1 MNEQIFVLTTQKKTT
16 NHILHLLLC
25 IPTFG
30 LWLLV
35 WGVTMR
41 SNDSHNRNID
51 RQISQIMD
59 YKVQGLSDV
68 ETYRR
73 VKSDDAASKSR
84 SDQIFVATVIAITV
98 AAFFLLK

>member
-1 MNEQIFVLTTQKKTT
+1 MNEQIFVLTTQKKNT

-35 WGVTMR
+35 WGVTIS
-41 SNDSHNRNID
+41 SNNSHNKKID
-51 RQISQIMD
+51 KQISQIME

-73 VKSDDAASKSR
+73 VKSDDTASKLR
-84 SDQIFVATVIAITV
+84 SDQIFVFTVIAVTV
-98 AAFFLLK
+98 AAFYLLK

>member
-41 SNDSHNRNID
+41 SNDSHNRKID
-51 RQISQIMD
+51 RQINQIME
-59 YKVQGLSDV
+59 YKVQGLNDI

-84 SDQIFVATVIAITV
+84 SDQIFVIVVIAVTV

>member
-41 SNDSHNRNID
+41 SNDSHNRKID
-51 RQISQIMD
+51 RQINQIME
-59 YKVQGLSDV
+59 YKVQGLNDV
-68 ETYRR
+68 ETYQR

-84 SDQIFVATVIAITV
+84 SDQMFVVTVIAVTV

>member
-41 SNDSHNRNID
+41 SNDSHNRKID
-51 RQISQIMD
+51 RQINQIME
-59 YKVQGLSDV
+59 YKVQGLNDV
-68 ETYRR
+68 ETYQR
-73 VKSDDAASKSR
+73 VKADDTATKLR
-84 SDQIFVATVIAITV
+84 SDQIFVVTVIAVTV

>member
-35 WGVTMR
+35 WGLTMS
-41 SNDSHNRNID
+41 SNNSHNRKID
-51 RQISQIMD
+51 KQISQIME
-59 YKVQGLSDV
+59 YKVRGLSDV
-68 ETYRR
+68 ETYQR
-73 VKSDDAASKSR
+73 VKLDDAASKSR
-84 SDQIFVATVIAITV
+84 GDQIFVVTVIAVTV
-98 AAFFLLK
+98 AAFYLLK